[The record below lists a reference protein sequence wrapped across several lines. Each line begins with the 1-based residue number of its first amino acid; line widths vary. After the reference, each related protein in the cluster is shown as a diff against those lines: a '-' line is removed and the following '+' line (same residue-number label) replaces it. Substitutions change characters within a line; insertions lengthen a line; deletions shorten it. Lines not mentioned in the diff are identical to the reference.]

1 MEKSLTAFKE
11 VVTKIKSQLH
21 EKRDEELATSSD
33 VNFALT
39 NLFRDTGL
47 AKVSFYSV
55 VSLLL
60 PLVAFSYWTGEE
72 LCSRMHEASK

>member
-21 EKRDEELATSSD
+21 EKRNEELATTSD
-33 VNFALT
+33 VKFALT

-47 AKVSFYSV
+47 AKVRFSSIFN
-55 VSLLL
+55 LLIL
-60 PLVAFSYWTGEE
+60 VNVNTMPLVTNNHWTRVE
-72 LCSRMHEASK
+72 